1 MTTPRNTLID
11 QAVAQINALAAH
23 RRRAICAAQ
32 PRRRQV
38 SMPQFYI
45 LMTLQERGAMTISE
59 LAHLL
64 SVSAPSASSILDRM
78 EEHELVERLRDD
90 VDRRVVHVGIT
101 EPGSRMMEE
110 VMGLKREQMQR
121 LLDSM
126 TDSELE
132 HVVQGAAAVERAL
145 SRASESMEEPA
156 GTTV

>member
-1 MTTPRNTLID
+1 MTTPRDTLID
-11 QAVAQINALAAH
+11 QAVAQFNALGAH
-23 RRRAICAAQ
+23 RRRAICAQ
-32 PRRRQV
+32 PRHRHM

-101 EPGSRMMEE
+101 EPGSRLMEE

-132 HVVQGAAAVERAL
+132 HVVEGAAAVERAL
-145 SRASESMEEPA
+145 SLAHETAEAPA

>member
-1 MTTPRNTLID
+1 MTTPRDTLID
-11 QAVAQINALAAH
+11 QALAQINALGAH
-23 RRRAICAAQ
+23 RRRAICAQ
-32 PRRRQV
+32 PRHRHM

-78 EEHELVERLRDD
+78 EEHGLVERVRDD

-101 EPGSRMMEE
+101 QPGSHLMEE
-110 VMGLKREQMQR
+110 VMGLKREQMQQ

-126 TDSELE
+126 TDRELE
-132 HVVQGAAAVERAL
+132 HVVEGAAAVDRAL
-145 SRASESMEEPA
+145 SRASESPEEPA
-156 GTTV
+156 GATV

>member
-1 MTTPRNTLID
+1 MTASHDTLID

-23 RRRAICAAQ
+23 RRRAICAQ

-38 SMPQFYI
+38 SMPQLYI
-45 LMTLQERGAMTISE
+45 LMTLQERGAMTVSE

-78 EEHELVERLRDD
+78 EEHGLIERVRDD

-101 EPGSRMMEE
+101 EPGSCLMEE

-126 TDSELE
+126 TDRELE
-132 HVVQGAAAVERAL
+132 HVVEGAAAVERAL
-145 SRASESMEEPA
+145 RRAQEMAEAPA

>member
-1 MTTPRNTLID
+1 MTTSHDTLID
-11 QAVAQINALAAH
+11 QAVVQINALAAH
-23 RRRAICAAQ
+23 RRRAICAE

-38 SMPQFYI
+38 SMPQVYI
-45 LMTLQERGAMTISE
+45 LMTLQERGAMTVSE

-78 EEHELVERLRDD
+78 EEHGLIERVRDAI
-90 VDRRVVHVGIT
+90 DRRVVHVGIT
-101 EPGSRMMEE
+101 EPGSRLMEE

-126 TDSELE
+126 TDRELE
-132 HVVQGAAAVERAL
+132 HVVEGAAAVERAL
-145 SRASESMEEPA
+145 RRARETAEAPA

>member
-1 MTTPRNTLID
+1 MTTPRDTLID
-11 QAVAQINALAAH
+11 QAVAQFNALGAH
-23 RRRAICAAQ
+23 RRRAICAQ
-32 PRRRQV
+32 PRHRHM

-90 VDRRVVHVGIT
+90 VDRRVVHVGIAQ
-101 EPGSRMMEE
+101 PGLRLMEE
-110 VMGLKREQMQR
+110 MTGLKREQMQR

-132 HVVQGAAAVERAL
+132 HVVMGAAAMERAL
-145 SRASESMEEPA
+145 SRVSETAEAPA
-156 GTTV
+156 GATV